1 MRLSVVQPGHRGI
14 AGNEEADL
22 LHKKEI
28 RPHLFVLSHSAELAV
43 PRLFQYQFGLN
54 LYKEPIPRLPSPCV
68 AWAEMT

>member
-1 MRLSVVQPGHRGI
+1 MLAYVPYDASFSCTAGKLGI

-43 PRLFQYQFGLN
+43 PRL
-54 LYKEPIPRLPSPCV
+54 
-68 AWAEMT
+68 